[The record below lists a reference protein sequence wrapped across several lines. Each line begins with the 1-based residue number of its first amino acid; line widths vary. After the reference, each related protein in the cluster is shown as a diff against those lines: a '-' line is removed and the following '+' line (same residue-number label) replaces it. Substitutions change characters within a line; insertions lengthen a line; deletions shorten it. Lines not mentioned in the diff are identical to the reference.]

1 MAAMTVFTTVRSRS
15 HRTRAIAS
23 RPRAAT
29 RPALAR
35 AAGAGFF
42 SSSARQRGRRKRFA
56 DDDGAAARRAAVPRP
71 RASRASPRPIR
82 GTRRALA
89 PPAPRSIAARLERA
103 TTDAPEP
110 SNSKQTGAVLQGQPR
125 PQGPRR
131 PQGVLQ
137 GVRRRVHGV
146 RQQEGG
152 RDRARRGDRDRP
164 GFPRQGGPHVGPPRA
179 LRGEQGAQRQE
190 ARADVLRELRA
201 VPHGDGRRVRVPEE
215 LLRLR
220 DRVQQRRRRVPLR
233 RQGHR
238 VRGDARRQGVRVQGP
253 RVLPPGV
260 RPVNVRVVP
269 SSKVAEEARPTY

>member
-1 MAAMTVFTTVRSRS
+1 MAAMFDT
-15 HRTRAIAS
+15 RTRTLRTVSS
-23 RPRAAT
+23 RIKH
-29 RPALAR
+29 
-35 AAGAGFF
+35 
-42 SSSARQRGRRKRFA
+42 GRH
-56 DDDGAAARRAAVPRP
+56 D
-71 RASRASPRPIR
+71 
-82 GTRRALA
+82 
-89 PPAPRSIAARLERA
+89 RLHH
-103 TTDAPEP
+103 
-110 SNSKQTGAVLQGQPR
+110 GAVLQGQPR

-238 VRGDARRQGVRVQGP
+238 VRGDARRQGVRVQGSRLFPP
-253 RVLPPGV
+253 RLRHV
-260 RPVNVRVVP
+260 RPHARADGDRTEREDEEDEEG
-269 SSKVAEEARPTY
+269 VAAPPV